1 MLSKEVAH
9 RAKNQLAVIQSIAS
23 RSLQGDVSLDDA
35 RKAFVGRLHT
45 MSNSFDLLNA
55 ATMGQVS
62 LKDIVQMELSAFVAH
77 YTIEGPEILVRNAA
91 VQPLALLLHE
101 LATNAPK
108 YGALAHADGDVKI
121 SWSSDWDDFKLS
133 WIETWDMP
141 QTAQPDTKPPGFG
154 TLLVQRLMPSQLSGQ
169 ATQHY
174 ADAGLQYSLTCP
186 IAAIAGPENPQF

>member
-35 RKAFVGRLHT
+35 RKAFV
-45 MSNSFDLLNA
+45 A
-55 ATMGQVS
+55 Q
-62 LKDIVQMELSAFVAH
+62 